1 MLSSQSRT
9 NTQDRPTKYD
19 NLCKDFWN
27 IFHNYN
33 RKAVI
38 DAARCINLRRPRKLC
53 AREQTYETHR
63 SVYHLN

>member
-38 DAARCINLRRPRKLC
+38 DAARCINLRRPIENSVHVSRPTKRTGLC
-53 AREQTYETHR
+53 TI
-63 SVYHLN
+63 